1 MNPKDYKED
10 LIFFGIILIV
20 LILLVATYL
29 SITTEQEIFIEE
41 RHCVMIHENPAYRS
55 LQWNG
60 VVMVP
65 LHRPGERFYKC
76 DGDVW
81 KQW

>member
-1 MNPKDYKED
+1 MLKWYKDD
-10 LIFFGIILIV
+10 LMFFASVTIILACLVIAYLGIV
-20 LILLVATYL
+20 DQHEEYL
-29 SITTEQEIFIEE
+29 EE

-65 LHRPGERFYKC
+65 LHHPGERFYKC